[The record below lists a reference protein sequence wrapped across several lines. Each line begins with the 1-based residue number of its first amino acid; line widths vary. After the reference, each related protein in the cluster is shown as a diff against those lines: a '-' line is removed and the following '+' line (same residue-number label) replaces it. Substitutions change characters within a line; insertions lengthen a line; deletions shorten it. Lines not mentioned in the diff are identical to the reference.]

1 MNNDDLYEIAESAN
15 IRIDR
20 AFLPKNKSLSVR
32 IGNEN
37 YIGIDRDLN
46 GAVERTCLAHELGH
60 CETCSFYDINAPL
73 NLRCKQEYH
82 ANKWAVLR
90 CVPLPELIELIRLK
104 YQRHEIAEY
113 FGVTEQLIQIACT
126 YYFDYKIAG

>member
-1 MNNDDLYEIAESAN
+1 MDFYERYKILCN
-15 IRIDR
+15 
-20 AFLPKNKSLSVR
+20 SV
-32 IGNEN
+32 GKTPT
-37 YIGIDRDLN
+37 GV
-46 GAVERTCLAHELGH
+46 GVEH

-73 NLRCKQEYH
+73 NLRCKQEYR

-113 FGVTEQLIQIACT
+113 FGVTEQLIQTACT